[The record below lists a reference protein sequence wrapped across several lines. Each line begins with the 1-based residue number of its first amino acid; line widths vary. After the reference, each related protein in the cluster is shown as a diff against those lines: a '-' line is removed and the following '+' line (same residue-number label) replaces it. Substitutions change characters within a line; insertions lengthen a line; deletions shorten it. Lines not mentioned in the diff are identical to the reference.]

1 MIGAL
6 KRFLVGQPIETAAQ
20 HHQRLSKRIALAVFS
35 SDALSSVAYASE
47 AILVVLVTA
56 GVGALPL
63 VIEISLGIAVLLLI
77 VGFSY
82 RQTIHAY
89 PSGGGAY
96 IVAHENLGEIPG
108 LVAAASL
115 LIDYVLTVAVSI
127 SAGVFAIT
135 SLAAT
140 WGYPGLANYR
150 VEIALACIALI
161 TIINLRGVKESGLI
175 FSVPTYIFV
184 VSMLALLGLG
194 LMRIVFTGAAPAE
207 VTPTAIPAT
216 TATLGLFLLLQAF
229 SAGCT
234 ALTGVEA
241 ISNGVPAF
249 QRPESKNAAT
259 TLLWMVG
266 ILGAMFLGL
275 SVLAHYY
282 GTIPREDV
290 SLVSQIARQV
300 VGTGPAFFVI
310 QVSTALIL
318 VLAAN
323 TSYADFP
330 RLASLLSR
338 DRFLPRQ
345 FSSRGDRLVFSNG
358 IVALGV
364 FAAVLVIVFDAREQ
378 AMLPLY
384 AIGVFISF
392 TLSQY
397 GMVRHWLRLR
407 EPGWRVSAVI
417 NAIGAVLTAVVFIVI
432 IITRF
437 AHGAWA
443 VLVLIPVLVLL
454 FRAIRQHYLTVAQ
467 QLSLEKTA
475 CVDPVRRNTALV
487 LVSGVHRGV
496 IPALEF
502 AKALAQDNT
511 TALYVNLDD
520 EQAEKVQAKWRQW
533 GSGVPLVV
541 LDSPYR
547 SLIRPILG
555 YIDELDQRYDDD
567 VLSVILPEFIPS
579 KWWHHFLH
587 NQTALALKAAL
598 LFRKGVVVISVPY
611 HLSAARVDR

>member
-1 MIGAL
+1 
-6 KRFLVGQPIETAAQ
+6 
-20 HHQRLSKRIALAVFS
+20 
-35 SDALSSVAYASE
+35 
-47 AILVVLVTA
+47 
-56 GVGALPL
+56 
-63 VIEISLGIAVLLLI
+63 
-77 VGFSY
+77 
-82 RQTIHAY
+82 
-89 PSGGGAY
+89 
-96 IVAHENLGEIPG
+96 
-108 LVAAASL
+108 
-115 LIDYVLTVAVSI
+115 
-127 SAGVFAIT
+127 
-135 SLAAT
+135 
-140 WGYPGLANYR
+140 
-150 VEIALACIALI
+150 
-161 TIINLRGVKESGLI
+161 
-175 FSVPTYIFV
+175 
-184 VSMLALLGLG
+184 
-194 LMRIVFTGAAPAE
+194 
-207 VTPTAIPAT
+207 
-216 TATLGLFLLLQAF
+216 
-229 SAGCT
+229 
-234 ALTGVEA
+234 VEA

-249 QRPESKNAAT
+249 KRPESNNAST

-282 GTIPREDV
+282 GAIPREEV

-300 VGTGPAFFVI
+300 VGTGPSFFII

-358 IVALGV
+358 IVALGA
-364 FAAVLVIVFDAREQ
+364 FAAMLVIIFDAREQ

-397 GMVRHWLRLR
+397 GMVRHWQRLR
-407 EPGWRVSAVI
+407 EPGWQASAAI

-432 IITRF
+432 IVTRF
-437 AHGAWA
+437 AHGAWS
-443 VLVLIPVLVLL
+443 VLVLIPLLVLL
-454 FRAIRQHYLTVAQ
+454 FRAIHQHYIEVAR
-467 QLSLEKTA
+467 QLSLEQSPQTQ
-475 CVDPVRRNTALV
+475 PVRRNTALV

-496 IPALEF
+496 IPAVEF
-502 AKALAQDNT
+502 AKALAQENT

-520 EQAEKVQAKWRQW
+520 EQIEKVRAKWAQW
-533 GSGVPLVV
+533 GSGVPLVI

-547 SLIRPILG
+547 SLIRPILH
-555 YIDELDQRYDDD
+555 YIDEFDKQYDDD

-587 NQTALALKAAL
+587 NQTALTLKAAL

-611 HLSAARVDR
+611 HLLTAPGET